1 MRTNIDIDDE
11 LMTKA
16 MNLSGFK
23 TKREAVEA
31 ALELLVRMKSQEAI
45 RAARGKLRW
54 EGNLEE
60 MRRDQ

>member
-16 MNLSGFK
+16 MNLSGLK
-23 TKREAVEA
+23 TKREAVEV